1 MPEREQL
8 MSVEDLAA
16 YLGRSRRTVLDWNS
30 RGLGPK
36 YIRLGRRIAYRPSDV
51 EKWLRT
57 REVAR
62 GA

>member
-1 MPEREQL
+1 

>member
-1 MPEREQL
+1 VAEREKL
-8 MSVEDLAA
+8 MSVDELAA

-30 RGLGPK
+30 RGEGPK
-36 YIRLGRRIAYRPSDV
+36 YLRLGRRVAYRPSDV
-51 EKWLRT
+51 ERWLRE

>member
-1 MPEREQL
+1 VAEREKL

-16 YLGRSRRTVLDWNS
+16 YLGRSPRTVLDWNS

-36 YIRLGRRIAYRPSDV
+36 YIRLGRRIAYRPADV